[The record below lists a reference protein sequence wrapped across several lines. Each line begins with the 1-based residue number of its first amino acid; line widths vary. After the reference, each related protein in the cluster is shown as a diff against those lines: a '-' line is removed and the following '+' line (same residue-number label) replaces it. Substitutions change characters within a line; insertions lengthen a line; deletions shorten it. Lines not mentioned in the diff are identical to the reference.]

1 MNAVTTVGLVLA
13 LAVALVPAGVHLGF
27 RARRIRE
34 TGTPADHGLAFE
46 EVRIPTVRHR
56 TLFGWLLPVPG
67 ATPTVVVLHGWGSN
81 AEQMLPIAAPL
92 WRAGLN
98 VLLFDARSHGH
109 SDPDTFASLPRFA
122 EDLGQAIEWLQRH
135 HPQRAERIAVLGHSV
150 GAGAALF
157 QAARNPDIAA
167 VISIAAF
174 AHPAQVTERYL
185 RHLPLSRLLTA
196 LVIRYVEWVIGY
208 RFDAIAPLNTVG
220 QIACPVLLVHGTDDR
235 TVPIDDARRIL
246 ANGRVPQVQ
255 LLEIE
260 DAGHDSTDKIER
272 YANALLR
279 FLDASWSAGATPGPG
294 TQA

>member
-1 MNAVTTVGLVLA
+1 MNAVTAVGLVLA

-46 EVRIPTVRHR
+46 EVRIATVRHR

-67 ATPTVVVLHGWGSN
+67 SSRTVVLLHGWGSN

-98 VLLFDARSHGH
+98 VLLFDARNHGR
-109 SDPDTFASLPRFA
+109 SDSDTFASLPRFA
-122 EDLGQAIEWLQRH
+122 EDLGQAIEWLQRQ

-185 RHLPLSRLLTA
+185 
-196 LVIRYVEWVIGY
+196 
-208 RFDAIAPLNTVG
+208 
-220 QIACPVLLVHGTDDR
+220 
-235 TVPIDDARRIL
+235 
-246 ANGRVPQVQ
+246 
-255 LLEIE
+255 
-260 DAGHDSTDKIER
+260 
-272 YANALLR
+272 
-279 FLDASWSAGATPGPG
+279 
-294 TQA
+294 